1 MTEPETH
8 DIAASLDVGV
18 LEIRVGKVEVIPAD
32 AIETEP
38 ATKPRYLR
46 LRTGDFEVYSYVRIS
61 VDGNWHELTLAELPK
76 GE

>member
-8 DIAASLDVGV
+8 DIAVSVSAGSP
-18 LEIRVGKVEVIPAD
+18 RVRVRVEVIPAD

-38 ATKPRYLR
+38 SSTPRYLR
-46 LRTGDFEVYSYVRIS
+46 LRTGDIQVYRFVWIS
-61 VDGNWHELTLAELPK
+61 VDGDWHELTSAELPE